1 MENISNNKCE
11 FISVVEGFRNYI
23 FNEKPYFTVLEHSGA
38 IMTFCNQNFVEK
50 ASKMLAYLSQLM
62 VNENPLL
69 LYDDTVFCSCKNG
82 FLITDKRVLITDRNP
97 VLLKDIQEIRMLDG
111 YVYFYMLNSYFTYK
125 ATLVKK
131 ETVESFVYALNLI
144 VNMSKKQFADEI
156 QQDKLRN
163 NVNESLVNWF
173 CPMCGYKNDGR
184 FCPKCGTPKPII

>member
-23 FNEKPYFTVLEHSGA
+23 FNEKPYFMVLEHSGA

-62 VNENPLL
+62 VNE
-69 LYDDTVFCSCKNG
+69 
-82 FLITDKRVLITDRNP
+82 
-97 VLLKDIQEIRMLDG
+97 
-111 YVYFYMLNSYFTYK
+111 
-125 ATLVKK
+125 
-131 ETVESFVYALNLI
+131 
-144 VNMSKKQFADEI
+144 
-156 QQDKLRN
+156 
-163 NVNESLVNWF
+163 SLVNWF

>member
-23 FNEKPYFTVLEHSGA
+23 FNEKPYFMVLEHSGA

-144 VNMSKKQFADEI
+144 VNMSKKQFVDEI
-156 QQDKLRN
+156 QPDNLRN